1 MQHLRRVV
9 GASIALILVFGTG
22 LCLAQDDQVMATVN
36 GQPIDS
42 ETLNEELYRRWGDIA
57 LGGLIR
63 ELAVEQAAAEAGIT
77 ATDAEVEERADR
89 FRSNIDMK
97 MADSGGNFSIW
108 LAQQKM
114 TPYAFRQWI
123 RTELLL
129 EKLVADEAAV
139 TEEEVQ
145 AYWEKEKERFSQPER
160 MRVSHICVTDK
171 SEAESI
177 RQSIIS
183 GETTF
188 EEAAKEY
195 SIDPYTR
202 EEGGAFG
209 AITRGDSSFQNA
221 AFALED
227 DKAMSE
233 PVRSEKGWHI
243 IRREEHLPAG
253 APSYEDVK
261 DALRQQLKQQKLMAL
276 MNQKRS
282 EIMQNANIEQECDP
296 SSLVVEQQP

>member
-1 MQHLRRVV
+1 M
-9 GASIALILVFGTG
+9 SIALILVFGAG

-36 GQPIDS
+36 GQPINV

-63 ELAVEQAAAEAGIT
+63 ELAVEQAAAEAGVT

-89 FRSNIDMK
+89 FRNNIDMK
-97 MADSGGNFSIW
+97 MAGSGGNFSMW

-129 EKLVADEAAV
+129 EKMVADEATV
-139 TEEEVQ
+139 TEDEVK
-145 AYWEKEKERFSQPER
+145 AYWEEQKDRFQQPER

-171 SEAESI
+171 SEAQSI
-177 RQSIIS
+177 RQEIIA

-188 EEAAKEY
+188 EEAAEEH

-209 AITRGDSSFQNA
+209 AITRGESSFQEA
-221 AFALED
+221 AFALQD
-227 DKAMSE
+227 DSAMSE

-243 IRREEHLPAG
+243 IRREEHMPAQ
-253 APSYEDVK
+253 APSYEEVK
-261 DALRQQLKQQKLMAL
+261 DALREQLRQQKLMTL

-282 EIMQNANIEQECDP
+282 EIMQNARIEQECDP
-296 SSLVVEQQP
+296 SSLVVEDQQ